1 MKILRLANGYWVMGR
16 DLFRGLIRIALVL
29 CLMVSCAETFYF
41 MGELSKNSH
50 DRYNPY
56 YNNSNSYYGRNS
68 TREEVD
74 DYEQDTTRT
83 YTQQEYE
90 Y

>member
-1 MKILRLANGYWVMGR
+1 MFR
-16 DLFRGLIRIALVL
+16 DLFRGIIRIALTL
-29 CLMVSCAETFYF
+29 CLMASCVDAFYF
-41 MGELSKNSH
+41 MGRLSENKH

-56 YNNSNSYYGRNS
+56 YNNSNSYYGRSS
-68 TREEVD
+68 TRETADAIEEVD
-74 DYEQDTTRT
+74 DYEQDTTRA

>member
-1 MKILRLANGYWVMGR
+1 MIR
-16 DLFRGLIRIALVL
+16 DLFRGLIRVALVI
-29 CLMVSCAETFYF
+29 CLMVSCTEAFYF
-41 MGELSKNSH
+41 MGKLSNNSH

-56 YNNSNSYYGRNS
+56 HNSNSDYYNRSS
-68 TREEVD
+68 TMETVDTVED

>member
-1 MKILRLANGYWVMGR
+1 MIR
-16 DLFRGLIRIALVL
+16 DLFRGLIRVALVI
-29 CLMVSCAETFYF
+29 CLMVSCTEAFYF
-41 MGELSKNSH
+41 MGKLSNNSH

-56 YNNSNSYYGRNS
+56 RNSNSDYYNRSS
-68 TREEVD
+68 TMETVDTVED
-74 DYEQDTTRT
+74 DYEQDTTRA